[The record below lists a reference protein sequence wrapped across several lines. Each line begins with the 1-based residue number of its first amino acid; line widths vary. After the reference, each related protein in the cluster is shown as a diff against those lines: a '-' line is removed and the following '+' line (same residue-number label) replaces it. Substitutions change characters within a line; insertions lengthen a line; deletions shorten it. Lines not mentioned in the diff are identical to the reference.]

1 MRKRDSGSEEHLPFA
16 SASRSS
22 APLTPIKRHKNFNCS
37 KNHDH
42 ADRLSKEQGR
52 HAVKR
57 NRVGTDTSSAHPA
70 HMALVLSLSGWPL
83 LEAWLV
89 WTHASVRDLALPS
102 PTDLKNIVI
111 ATIKIS
117 SLTMRVFVI
126 PQIF

>member
-1 MRKRDSGSEEHLPFA
+1 M
-16 SASRSS
+16 
-22 APLTPIKRHKNFNCS
+22 
-37 KNHDH
+37 
-42 ADRLSKEQGR
+42 
-52 HAVKR
+52 KR